1 MNNASSSLRRH
12 NNSSR
17 TRSIRM
23 PIRYAP
29 DSGRAF
35 TPEPSSLLKNPLFEL
50 YEKLYFHEIEV
61 REKLGGRLQTPMAII
76 VSLVGV
82 LTYLIQNFDKDNG
95 TAAML
100 WFSSLFVISIV
111 TLAIAVYFFVR
122 SWYGNTYAF
131 LPSAEA
137 TEEYRKLLQSTYEQ
151 YKDGDSLAEKYL
163 HDYLCTKYIA
173 CATQNTQCNDLRS
186 IHLHKT
192 NGTLIVSTVLVAV
205 TFSVFFMGDLDRTKT
220 SKPTE
225 VVIVKPVD
233 VKGVIMTGAP
243 PAKPKEVAPPPP
255 PPPPPTRLI
264 KEGVEI
270 VKPLPEKKNG
280 K

>member
-1 MNNASSSLRRH
+1 MA
-12 NNSSR
+12 
-17 TRSIRM
+17 
-23 PIRYAP
+23 
-29 DSGRAF
+29 
-35 TPEPSSLLKNPLFEL
+35 KNPLFDL
-50 YEKLYFHEIEV
+50 YEKLYFHEIDV
-61 REKLGGRLQTPMAII
+61 REKLSGRLQTPMAII

-82 LTYLIQNFDKDNG
+82 LTYLLQNFDKGHNG
-95 TAAML
+95 NSVLAFL
-100 WFSSLFVISIV
+100 SLFLLSSVILVI
-111 TLAIAVYFFVR
+111 AIYFFIR

-137 TEEYRKLLQSTYEQ
+137 TEQYRQLLQKTYEQ
-151 YKDGDSLAEKYL
+151 YKNGDSLAETYL
-163 HDYLCTKYIA
+163 NDYLCTKYIS

-186 IHLHKT
+186 LNLHRT
-192 NGTLIVSTVLVAV
+192 NGTLIVSTLLVAV
-205 TFSVFFMGDLDRTKT
+205 TFLVFFMGDLDSTKA

-233 VKGVIMTGAP
+233 VKGVILSDKKP
-243 PAKPKEVAPPPP
+243 EPPKEVAPPP

-270 VKPLPEKKNG
+270 VKPQPEKKDG

>member
-1 MNNASSSLRRH
+1 M
-12 NNSSR
+12 
-17 TRSIRM
+17 T
-23 PIRYAP
+23 
-29 DSGRAF
+29 
-35 TPEPSSLLKNPLFEL
+35 KNPLFDL

-76 VSLVGV
+76 VSLIGV
-82 LTYLIQNFDKDNG
+82 LTYLLQNFDKDHTG
-95 TAAML
+95 TAAVTFL
-100 WFSSLFVISIV
+100 LLFALNSATLV
-111 TLAIAVYFFVR
+111 TAVYFFVR
-122 SWYGNTYAF
+122 SWFGNTYAF

-137 TEEYRKLLQSTYEQ
+137 TEEYRQLLQRTYEQ
-151 YKDGDSLAEKYL
+151 YKDGDSLAETYL
-163 HDYLCTKYIA
+163 NDYLCTKYIA

-186 IHLHKT
+186 LNLHKT

-205 TFSVFFMGDLDRTKT
+205 TFLVFFMGDLDRTKT

-233 VKGVIMTGAP
+233 VKGIIMTDKKP
-243 PAKPKEVAPPPP
+243 EPPKEVSPPPPP

-270 VKPLPEKKNG
+270 VKPQQEKKDG